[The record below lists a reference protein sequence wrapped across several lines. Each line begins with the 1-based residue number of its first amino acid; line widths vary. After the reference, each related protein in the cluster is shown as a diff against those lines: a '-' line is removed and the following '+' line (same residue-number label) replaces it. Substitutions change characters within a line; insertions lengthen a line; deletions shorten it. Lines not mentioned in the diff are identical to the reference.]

1 MNTESGENTPKI
13 KGPIRIELDLLN
25 EYTAQ
30 ILQELY
36 DLEQEFSSIL
46 IHNELVP
53 ESTQSDFK
61 EEQQVQSV
69 LSMEVKQTNKELLS
83 ILNKILDIKHRNTL

>member
-1 MNTESGENTPKI
+1 MNTESGVNTPKT

-69 LSMEVKQTNKELLS
+69 LSMEVKQTNKELLN
-83 ILNKILDIKHRNTL
+83 ILNKIRDIKDRNTL

>member
-1 MNTESGENTPKI
+1 MNTESGVNTPKT
-13 KGPIRIELDLLN
+13 KGPIRIELNLLN

-53 ESTQSDFK
+53 DF
-61 EEQQVQSV
+61 
-69 LSMEVKQTNKELLS
+69 
-83 ILNKILDIKHRNTL
+83 

>member
-1 MNTESGENTPKI
+1 MNTEFGEQSPKT
-13 KGPIRIELDLLN
+13 KGSIRIELDLLN

-30 ILQELY
+30 ILQELHG
-36 DLEQEFSSIL
+36 LEQEFSSIL
-46 IHNELVP
+46 INNELVP

>member
-1 MNTESGENTPKI
+1 MNTESGGNTPKT

-36 DLEQEFSSIL
+36 DLEQEFSSVL
-46 IHNELVP
+46 IENKLAP

-69 LSMEVKQTNKELLS
+69 LSVEVKQTNKELLN
-83 ILNKILDIKHRNTL
+83 ILNKIRDIKDRNTL